1 MPQRWEKVFVSC
13 QLLRVVPVMQRLRT
27 KCVADGGKNA
37 AALVAADAEG
47 NRQATTASCSA
58 RFPLLLTQPPS
69 EKVKTTLMPLLQAW
83 SICCGGLRS
92 GKSSKRSAVILIG
105 SSLAQRLLARVA
117 CSLLLALIL
126 RDLMSPAHHRGEAN
140 LLKKGE
146 HLGIIRVTSF
156 LISVE

>member
-47 NRQATTASCSA
+47 NRQATTTCCSA
-58 RFPLLLTQPPS
+58 RFPLLLTQPPR
-69 EKVKTTLMPLLQAW
+69 KVKMTLMPLLQAW
-83 SICCGGLRS
+83 SICCGGLRG
-92 GKSSKRSAVILIG
+92 GKSSKRSAVIDWQQVFSRG
-105 SSLAQRLLARVA
+105 CLL
-117 CSLLLALIL
+117 L
-126 RDLMSPAHHRGEAN
+126 RDLPRIIAGARAN

-146 HLGIIRVTSF
+146 HLSIRVTSF
-156 LISVE
+156 IISVE